1 MKEGFRQCMAWLH
14 TWTGLVVG
22 WVLFFVFITGTAGYF
37 TYEIDRWMRP
47 ELPLVPSTSVEP
59 VDALAKAQ
67 AYLEKN
73 AANAASW
80 AITLPGDRAQPNL
93 GVSWQPKR
101 QDGERGG
108 GRNRGKRATLDPQT
122 GEAVESEKV
131 RATGGGHLLYRMH
144 YQLHYISYDVAIRLV
159 GVCTMLMFMA
169 ILTGVI
175 THKKIFKDFFT
186 FRPAKGQRSWLDA
199 HNIISVMALP
209 FFVMIT
215 YSGLIFFMFN
225 YMPLGVAGVY
235 GADKESRDVFFKE
248 LYPQRNN
255 GNKASNI
262 PAQLTPLAPFLAAAE
277 KEWGADQVQRINV
290 SLPYDAKSEVTL
302 SRRAEAEIARASSLR
317 FNGVTGERIGVE
329 PEESGSKEF
338 QSVILGLHEG
348 RFAGPLL
355 RWLYLI
361 SGLLG
366 AAMIA
371 TGLVLWTVK
380 RKVKQ
385 DKLIKA
391 GQRREFGFLLVECL
405 NIGAVAG
412 LSFAV
417 AVYFWANRLI
427 PADFVG
433 RREWE
438 VHAMFIAWVLTLI
451 YPSFRPVLRAWIE
464 ELWLA
469 SLAFLLLPL
478 LNVLTTDRHLGVTLP
493 AGDWVLACFDLT
505 MLGLGIFFA
514 VAARKVQRKLKAS
527 ALPVTNAARASRSP
541 GSGTAPTTSGLE
553 TVS

>member
-22 WVLFFVFITGTAGYF
+22 WVLFFVFVTGTAGYF

-47 ELPLVPSTSVEP
+47 ELPLVTSADVAP
-59 VDALAKAQ
+59 QDALAKAQ
-67 AYLEKN
+67 AYLEQH
-73 AANAASW
+73 AAGAESW
-80 AITLPGDRAQPNL
+80 TISLPGDRSQPNL

-101 QDGERGG
+101 AEGEGG
-108 GRNRGKRATLDPQT
+108 GRNRGKRVTLDAHS
-122 GEAVESEKV
+122 GEAVDAEKV

-159 GVCTMLMFMA
+159 GICTMLMFLA
-169 ILTGVI
+169 ILTGVV

-215 YSGLIFFMFN
+215 YSGLVFFMFN
-225 YMPLGVAGVY
+225 YMPLGVTAIY
-235 GADKESRDVFFKE
+235 GAEKEGRDQFFKE

-255 GNKASNI
+255 AKKGPVV
-262 PAQLTPLAPFLAAAE
+262 PATLTPLAPLLVAAE
-277 KEWGADQVQRINV
+277 KEWGAGQVQRFNI
-290 SLPYDAKSEVTL
+290 SRPYDARSEVTVA
-302 SRRAEAEIARASSLR
+302 RRSGGDIGNTPALR
-317 FNGVTGERIGVE
+317 FNGVSGAKVE
-329 PEESGSKEF
+329 AEAPESGSRAF

-355 RWLYLI
+355 RWIYLI

-366 AAMIA
+366 ASMIA

-391 GQRREFGFLLVECL
+391 GQRREFGFRLVECL
-405 NIGAVAG
+405 NIGTIAG
-412 LSFAV
+412 LSTAV

-427 PADFVG
+427 PADFAG

-438 VHAMFIAWVLTLI
+438 VHAMFIAWGLALL
-451 YPSFRPVLRAWIE
+451 YPAFRPALRAWVE
-464 ELWLA
+464 ELSLA
-469 SLAFLLLPL
+469 AAAFLLLPL
-478 LNVLTTDRHLGVTLP
+478 LNAVTTERHLGVTLP
-493 AGDWVLACFDLT
+493 AGDWVLAGFDLT
-505 MLGLGIFFA
+505 MLALGVFFA
-514 VAARKVQRKLKAS
+514 LAARKVQRKLKSQPAQVRPARTAS
-527 ALPVTNAARASRSP
+527 AAA
-541 GSGTAPTTSGLE
+541 GLE
-553 TVS
+553 NAI